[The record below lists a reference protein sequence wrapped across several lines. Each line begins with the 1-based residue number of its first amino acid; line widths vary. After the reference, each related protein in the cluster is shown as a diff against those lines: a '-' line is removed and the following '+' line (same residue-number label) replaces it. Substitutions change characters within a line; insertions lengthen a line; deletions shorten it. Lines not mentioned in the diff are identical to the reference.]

1 MKDKQG
7 ILLDLIEAIMIIG
20 AMTFAT
26 MFILVIWVLA
36 IILKSIQALYRALV
50 FVVRGSWRWIKSPLS
65 S

>member
-36 IILKSIQALYRALV
+36 LILKSIQALYRALV
-50 FVVRGSWRWIKSPLS
+50 FVVCGSWHWIKSPLS